1 MFLADTIVTK
11 WKRAQDGIKETETAY
26 ENLTDRLDKAW
37 IDKWTRQERI
47 AMENCGEDL
56 KIYMVASE
64 KSKIPF
70 Q

>member
-1 MFLADTIVTK
+1 MIVTK

-26 ENLTDRLDKAW
+26 EDLTDRLDKAW

-47 AMENCGEDL
+47 AMENRGEDL

-70 Q
+70 L

>member
-26 ENLTDRLDKAW
+26 EDLTDRLDKAW

-47 AMENCGEDL
+47 AMENRGEDL

>member
-1 MFLADTIVTK
+1 MIVTK

-26 ENLTDRLDKAW
+26 EDLTDRLDKAW

-47 AMENCGEDL
+47 AMENRGEDL

>member
-26 ENLTDRLDKAW
+26 EDLTDRLDKAW
-37 IDKWTRQERI
+37 IDKWTRQEWI
-47 AMENCGEDL
+47 AMENRGEDL

>member
-26 ENLTDRLDKAW
+26 EDLTDRLDKAW
-37 IDKWTRQERI
+37 IDKWTRQEQI
-47 AMENCGEDL
+47 AMENRGEDL

>member
-26 ENLTDRLDKAW
+26 EDLTDRLDKAW

-47 AMENCGEDL
+47 AMENRGEDL
-56 KIYMVASE
+56 KIYMVTSE
-64 KSKIPF
+64 KSKILF

>member
-1 MFLADTIVTK
+1 MFLADMIVTK

-26 ENLTDRLDKAW
+26 EDLTDHLDKAW

-47 AMENCGEDL
+47 AMENRGEDL

>member
-11 WKRAQDGIKETETAY
+11 WKRAQDGIKETEMAY
-26 ENLTDRLDKAW
+26 EDLTDRLDKAW

-47 AMENCGEDL
+47 AMENRGEDL

>member
-26 ENLTDRLDKAW
+26 EDLTDRLDKAW

-47 AMENCGEDL
+47 AMENRGEDL
-56 KIYMVASE
+56 KIYMVASD

>member
-1 MFLADTIVTK
+1 VFLADTIVTK

-26 ENLTDRLDKAW
+26 EDLTDRLDKAW

-47 AMENCGEDL
+47 AMENRGEDL

>member
-26 ENLTDRLDKAW
+26 EDLTNRLDKAW

-47 AMENCGEDL
+47 AMENRGEDL

>member
-26 ENLTDRLDKAW
+26 EDLTDRLDKAW

-47 AMENCGEDL
+47 AMENRGEDL

-70 Q
+70 K

>member
-11 WKRAQDGIKETETAY
+11 WKRTQDGIKETETAY
-26 ENLTDRLDKAW
+26 EDLTDRLDKAW

-47 AMENCGEDL
+47 AMENRGEDL

-70 Q
+70 K

>member
-26 ENLTDRLDKAW
+26 EDLTDRLDKAW

-47 AMENCGEDL
+47 AMENRGEDL
-56 KIYMVASE
+56 KIYMVTSE